1 GRGDRVP
8 DLVRNGRR
16 QLAQARLLLGLH
28 DDLLALQLALD
39 RGIEVA
45 RLERARSE
53 DAHPVREQ
61 PEAPPERR
69 PQEPG
74 IPGGHDVDQREQRD
88 DGEVADE
95 VHVEAGLGRRPA
107 AGADQ
112 RVVLSRWLLGRRP
125 ALPARGAALLSP
137 AIPLVVA
144 LHLGGPFPV
153 PVGVPVPVALGLL
166 GPVTVP
172 LRPLLPPVAAPVR
185 PVLVAVAVARPP
197 VEVPTF
203 PGPDQP
209 LQTEPLLE
217 MQAEHQRDDESDGG
231 HSPVLV
237 TSNPRAARL
246 GAGPPA
252 SAVARR
258 SIRTAP
264 AGAGATRRLH
274 RRGRF
279 QLPGGSRRTRWA
291 MMLRCTSEV
300 PAAIVRPRE

>member
-1 GRGDRVP
+1 AGG
-8 DLVRNGRR
+8 
-16 QLAQARLLLGLH
+16 
-28 DDLLALQLALD
+28 
-39 RGIEVA
+39 
-45 RLERARSE
+45 
-53 DAHPVREQ
+53 AHG
-61 PEAPPERR
+61 EA
-69 PQEPG
+69 
-74 IPGGHDVDQREQRD
+74 
-88 DGEVADE
+88 A
-95 VHVEAGLGRRPA
+95 LGRRRA
-107 AGADQ
+107 AGADP
-112 RVVLSRWLLGRRP
+112 RLVLSRWLLGS
-125 ALPARGAALLSP
+125 LPAVPLGAALLAP
-137 AIPLVVA
+137 AIPLDVT
-144 LHLGGPFPV
+144 LHVGGPFPV

-231 HSPVLV
+231 HTPVLV

-252 SAVARR
+252 SAVARC

-264 AGAGATRRLH
+264 AGAGATRPLH
-274 RRGRF
+274 RRGRV
-279 QLPGGSRRTRWA
+279 QRPGGGRRTRWA
-291 MMLRCTSEV
+291 MMLRCPSEV